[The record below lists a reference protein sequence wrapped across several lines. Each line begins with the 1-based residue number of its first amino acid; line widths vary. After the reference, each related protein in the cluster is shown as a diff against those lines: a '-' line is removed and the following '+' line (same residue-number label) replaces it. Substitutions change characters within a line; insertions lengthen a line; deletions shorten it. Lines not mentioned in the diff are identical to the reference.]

1 MEVNLDYKR
10 PLYIIGDVHGCYKTL
25 CALVKKFPE
34 KENSQIVFVGDLIDR
49 GMESCAVVDFVM
61 EGKYPCVLG
70 NHEELMLEYY
80 SSVTMDRDGVWME
93 NGGRETI
100 QSYANYGK
108 VQRLK
113 EHLEFFKTLPFCLEF
128 AHKDELGRNLFI
140 SHGFGLPFYSK
151 SEVSHKICWS
161 RLKHYTF
168 CGAKYEEEKTPVFN
182 VFGHDVQ
189 KDGVLFTKNYAAI
202 DTGCVY
208 YKRLSNATLSALEW
222 PSKCVISQKYCG

>member
-1 MEVNLDYKR
+1 MEVSLDYKR

-25 CALVKKFPE
+25 CALVKKLPE
-34 KENSQIVFVGDLIDR
+34 RENSQIVFVGDLVDR
-49 GMESCAVVDFVM
+49 GVESCAVVDFVR

-80 SSVTMDRDGVWME
+80 GSAIMDRDEIWIE

-100 QSYANYGK
+100 QSYANNGK

-128 AHKDELGRNLFI
+128 AYKDELGRNLFV
-140 SHGFGLPFYSK
+140 SHGFGLPFYGE
-151 SEVSHKICWS
+151 SEASHKICWS
-161 RLKHYTF
+161 RLKHYAF
-168 CGAKYEEEKTPVFN
+168 QKGKYEEESTPIFN

-189 KDGVLFTKNYAAI
+189 KDGVLLTKNYAAI

-208 YKRLSNATLSALEW
+208 YKKFSNAALSALEW
-222 PSKCVISQKYCG
+222 PSKRVISQKYCG